1 MVRRMIISE
10 RKVKSRA
17 ALLGITLGELNEK
30 AGFGEHAIYRMWGKD
45 RITLNTLNRISN
57 VLGCDIADLLE
68 EAEAEDRRIL
78 SADRL
83 GKAATEYT
91 TANFPTQ

>member
-1 MVRRMIISE
+1 MERKIVVSE

-57 VLGCDIADLLE
+57 VL
-68 EAEAEDRRIL
+68 L
-78 SADRL
+78 SL
-83 GKAATEYT
+83 IHI
-91 TANFPTQ
+91 